1 VKEPRCFI
9 IVEDTADSSPDA
21 RRPAWPVLARAAL
34 AGLALGVVAF
44 AAASLILYEAQG
56 VLPAAGGVV
65 ATFAAAL
72 AAGLWAGSPEARPD
86 QAPTWRWVGAGVAVA
101 VAGVFGTLWSVFG
114 WERFGGAGRAAA
126 LLFLVGIPIYA
137 VAFLLPALAAWASH
151 FHTPVDGDDGEAP
164 ALSRGAEETV
174 MAVLVGAAAGAAL
187 SGLFLLPTISPG
199 PLLLGIGALLTF
211 PLFFP
216 REAQAAAD
224 GGERLL
230 HQEETAY
237 GTLRVTQIVHPG
249 GHRQPEL
256 RLYVDDE
263 IESGELER
271 SGAPTFAYVAAAER
285 WLRDTT
291 PGRASYL
298 FLGGGAY
305 TLPRRMAED
314 DPSARITV
322 VELDPA
328 VTRIAYRW
336 FGVRQEHGIESVH
349 GDARA
354 VAQTLPA
361 GAWDRVVVDVYGG
374 GEQVPHHLVTA
385 EAMAL
390 VRSLLRP
397 DGVALLNVIGVA
409 RGEGECRFWSVVRT
423 AAASF
428 PHVRLYVHVGRD
440 FPDRQ
445 NFLLA
450 ATADPAFA
458 FPARAGLFETWPA
471 EEWPRLE
478 CAGVL
483 RDRAGGAQTDAAP
496 PVGGERGGV
505 AVPASAD

>member
-1 VKEPRCFI
+1 VR
-9 IVEDTADSSPDA
+9 
-21 RRPAWPVLARAAL
+21 ARAAL

-86 QAPTWRWVGAGVAVA
+86 RAPTWRWVGAGVAVA
-101 VAGVFGTLWSVFG
+101 AAGVFGTLWTFFRL
-114 WERFGGAGRAAA
+114 ERFGGGSRALA
-126 LLFLVGIPIYA
+126 LLLLVGIPVYA
-137 VAFLLPALAAWASH
+137 IGFLLPALAAWAAH
-151 FHTPVDGDDGEAP
+151 FHGPHDGADGDDDEPAA

-174 MAVLVGAAAGAAL
+174 MAVLVGASVGAAL
-187 SGLFLLPTISPG
+187 SGMFLLPAVSPG
-199 PLLLGIGALLTF
+199 PLLLAVGAMLTF

-216 REAQAAAD
+216 REAAPRAD

-230 HQEETAY
+230 HEEETAY

-249 GHRQPEL
+249 GRRQPEL

-285 WLRDTT
+285 WLRDVTA
-291 PGRASYL
+291 PGASFL

-305 TLPRRMAED
+305 TLPRRIAED
-314 DPSARITV
+314 DPGARITV

-328 VTRIAYRW
+328 VTRAAYRW
-336 FGVRQEHGIESVH
+336 FGVRQEHGIASIN

-354 VAQTLPA
+354 VASTLPR

-374 GEQVPHHLVTA
+374 GEHVPHHLVTA
-385 EAMAL
+385 EAMGVVRAL
-390 VRSLLRP
+390 LKP

-428 PHVRLYVHVGRD
+428 PAVRLYVHVGRD

-450 ATADPAFA
+450 ASMDSSFA
-458 FPARAGLFETWPA
+458 FPARAGRFDTWPA
-471 EEWPRLE
+471 DEWPVPA

-483 RDRAGGAQTDAAP
+483 RDRADGAQTDAAP
-496 PVGGERGGV
+496 PVGEERGV
-505 AVPASAD
+505 AAVPARAD

>member
-9 IVEDTADSSPDA
+9 IVEDTADTSPDA

-72 AAGLWAGSPEARPD
+72 AAGLWAGSPDARPD

-101 VAGVFGTLWSVFG
+101 AAGVFGTLWTFFG
-114 WERFGGAGRAAA
+114 WERFGGPARALA
-126 LLFLVGIPIYA
+126 LLLLVGIPVYA
-137 VAFLLPALAAWASH
+137 IGFLLPALAAWAAH
-151 FHTPVDGDDGEAP
+151 APADADDGESA
-164 ALSRGAEETV
+164 ALSRGAEEAV
-174 MAVLVGAAAGAAL
+174 MAVLVGAAVGAAL
-187 SGLFLLPTISPG
+187 SGLFLLPMVSPG
-199 PLLLGIGALLTF
+199 PLLLGVGAMLTF

-216 REAQAAAD
+216 REPAAGAD
-224 GGERLL
+224 GGERML
-230 HQEETAY
+230 HQEETPY

-249 GHRQPEL
+249 GRRQPEL

-291 PGRASYL
+291 PAGASYL

-305 TLPRRMAED
+305 TLPRRIAED
-314 DPSARITV
+314 DPSAAITV
-322 VELDPA
+322 IELDPA
-328 VTRIAYRW
+328 VTRLAYRW
-336 FGVRQEHGIESVH
+336 FGLRPEHGIVSMH

-354 VAQTLPA
+354 VAQTLPR
-361 GAWDRVVVDVYGG
+361 GAWDRVVVDVYAG

-385 EAMAL
+385 EALAL
-390 VRSLLRP
+390 VRALLRP

-423 AAASF
+423 AAAAF
-428 PHVRLYVHVGRD
+428 PHMRLYVHVGRD

-450 ATADPAFA
+450 ATADPSFA
-458 FPARAGLFETWPA
+458 FPARAGLFDPWPA
-471 EEWPRLE
+471 EEWPALA

-483 RDRAGGAQTDAAP
+483 RDRTDGAQTQAAP
-496 PVGGERGGV
+496 PVGGERGEV
-505 AVPASAD
+505 AVPARAD